1 MKTVTVAAKLGERF
15 TIESQIR
22 GHRVVV
28 DQMTNAGGQDAGPT
42 PLEYLLLSV
51 GACVATL
58 GRIIALQRKIPIRG
72 IAVSV
77 SGDLDVS
84 VLLGKGTESRAGFTG
99 LTVTVDIDAD
109 LSREEKQKLVEEM
122 DRRCPVTDNL
132 HHPTPLSVVLA

>member
-1 MKTVTVAAKLGERF
+1 MKTVKVDAKLGERF
-15 TIESQIR
+15 AIESQIR
-22 GHRVVV
+22 GHKVVV
-28 DQMTNAGGQDAGPT
+28 DQTTAAGGQDAGPT
-42 PLEYLLLSV
+42 PLEYLLLSL

-72 IAVSV
+72 IGVSV

-84 VLLGKGTESRAGFTG
+84 VLLGKGAESRAGFTG
-99 LTVTVDIDAD
+99 FIVTVDIDAD

-132 HHPTPLSVVLA
+132 RHATPLSVVLA